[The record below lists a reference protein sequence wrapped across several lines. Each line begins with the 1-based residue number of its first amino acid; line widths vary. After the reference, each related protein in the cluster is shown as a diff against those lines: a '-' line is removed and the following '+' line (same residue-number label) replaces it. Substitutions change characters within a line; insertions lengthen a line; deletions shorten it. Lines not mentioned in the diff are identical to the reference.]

1 MKEKLKKFWRKV
13 KMTAKEVVETIRDA
27 VTNPD
32 TRIAT
37 GMFVTFIG
45 LGLMASGAMSKRLAN
60 AA

>member
-32 TRIAT
+32 TRIAA

-45 LGLMASGAMSKRLAN
+45 RGLMASGAMSKRLAT